1 MLTRGGGPAR
11 RGRYRAAM
19 PPAPDLN
26 LEHLRLDRRDDG
38 VAVLTLDL
46 PERRN
51 MMSAPMTASWGRAIA
66 HLAADA
72 ELRCVV
78 VTGAGPAFC
87 SGGDTSWIGADRDAD
102 VATLRQRMIG
112 FYRQWL
118 VLRDLEVPTV
128 AAVNGA
134 AVGAGLALAL
144 ACDLRVVAED
154 ARLGVPFTALGM
166 HAGMATTWSLPD
178 VAGLAVARD
187 LLLTGRMVDGVEA
200 GRLGIASRVVPAQE
214 VLDVALAMAADV
226 AARAPI
232 ATRLTTVALRGGGHA
247 DYATALEWEA
257 LAQAV
262 TLATED
268 LQEGLA
274 AQRERRRPVFRG
286 R

>member
-1 MLTRGGGPAR
+1 MASIPA
-11 RGRYRAAM
+11 
-19 PPAPDLN
+19 DLH

-46 PERRN
+46 PDRRN
-51 MMSAPMTASWGRAIA
+51 MMSAAMTASWTRAVE
-66 HLAADA
+66 HLAGDP

-78 VTGAGPAFC
+78 VTGAGSAFC
-87 SGGDTSWIGADRDAD
+87 SGGDTTWIGSEPDAD
-102 VATLRQRMIG
+102 VAALRRRMIA
-112 FYRQWL
+112 FYRDWL
-118 VLRDLEVPTV
+118 VLRQLEVPTV
-128 AAVNGA
+128 AAVNGHA
-134 AVGAGLALAL
+134 IGAGLALAL
-144 ACDLRVVAED
+144 ACDLRVVAAE

-187 LLLTGRMVDGVEA
+187 LLLTGRLVDGEEA
-200 GRLGIASRVVPAQE
+200 GRLGLASRVVPAGE
-214 VLDVALAMAADV
+214 VLDVALETASAIAAN
-226 AARAPI
+226 APV

-247 DYATALEWEA
+247 DHETALQWEA

-262 TLATED
+262 TLATDD

>member
-1 MLTRGGGPAR
+1 MPSDPA
-11 RGRYRAAM
+11 
-19 PPAPDLN
+19 DLH
-26 LEHLRLDRRDDG
+26 LEHLRLERRDDG

-51 MMSAPMTASWGRAIA
+51 MMSAPMTRSWTRAVEQ
-66 HLAADA
+66 LAADE

-78 VTGAGPAFC
+78 VTGAGTAFC
-87 SGGDTSWIGADRDAD
+87 SGGDTSWIGGEPDAD
-102 VATLRQRMIG
+102 VARLRARMIR
-112 FYRQWL
+112 FYRDWL
-118 VLRDLEVPTV
+118 SLRSLQVPTV

-144 ACDLRVVAED
+144 ACDLRVVAAD
-154 ARLGVPFTALGM
+154 ARLGVPFTSLGM

-187 LLLTGRMVDGVEA
+187 LLLTGRMLDGEEA
-200 GRLGIASRVVPAQE
+200 LRLGLASRVAPAGQ
-214 VLDVALAMAADV
+214 VLDVALEMAGRV
-226 AARAPI
+226 AAAAPV

-247 DYATALEWEA
+247 DHETALEWEA

-262 TLATED
+262 TLATDD

-274 AQRERRRPVFRG
+274 AQRERRRPEFRG